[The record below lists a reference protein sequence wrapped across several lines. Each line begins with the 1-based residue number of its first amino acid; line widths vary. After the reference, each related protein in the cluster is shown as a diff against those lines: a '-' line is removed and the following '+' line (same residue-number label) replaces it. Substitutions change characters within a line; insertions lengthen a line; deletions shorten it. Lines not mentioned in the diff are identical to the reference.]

1 MSWLDQNIKI
11 SSRSRGDTR
20 MFRPVLVPAAFL
32 LAIMSSSALGQKAA
46 DPELAALAAT
56 ADRLARDE
64 MTTRWYPATLNRE
77 RGGFHQSYA
86 RDWTKQPDDSAFL
99 VYQARMV
106 WTAAAFAAY
115 APERKDEF
123 LQYARHG
130 LDFLDTVMR
139 DREKGGFFWS
149 LAPDGSIDPKVGDRK
164 HVYAISFVIYAGA
177 RLREVGG
184 DEKALA
190 VARDAFDWLEAH
202 AHDAKHGGYFED
214 LARDGTP
221 IRDWSNSGPGR
232 NLDRMG
238 AYPGFKSMN
247 AHIHLLE
254 AVTALSRVDD
264 RPVVRERLEELLTVV
279 RDRIAVEPGA
289 LNLFLTPDWRAVPGH
304 DSFGHDVETA
314 FLLVEAA
321 EALGRPDDAKT
332 WTVARSLVD
341 HALDW
346 GWDGQHGGFYDK
358 GETFD
363 GAVFDTDKVW
373 WTQAE
378 GLNALALMHVK
389 FGADTPRYREA
400 LLKQWSFITN
410 HQIDATFGGWFNETT
425 REGKPLGDGA
435 KVTPWKANYHTSRAL
450 MNVARLLGAGGPHR
464 D

>member
-1 MSWLDQNIKI
+1 MPRIALI
-11 SSRSRGDTR
+11 S
-20 MFRPVLVPAAFL
+20 AAFL
-32 LAIMSSSALGQKAA
+32 LAAA
-46 DPELAALAAT
+46 PRHAAARQAVDPELTAIAAK
-56 ADRLARDE
+56 ADRLVRDE
-64 MTTRWYPATLNRE
+64 MTTRWYPATIDRE

-86 RDWTKQPDDSAFL
+86 RDWTKKPDDSAFL

-115 APERKDEF
+115 APEKKEEF
-123 LQYARHG
+123 LAYARHG
-130 LDFLDTVMR
+130 LAFLDTVMR

-149 LAPDGSIDPKVGDRK
+149 LAPDGSIDPKIGDRK

-184 DEKALA
+184 DDKALA
-190 VARDAFDWLEAH
+190 VARDAFDWLDTH
-202 AHDAKHGGYFED
+202 AHDGAHGGYFEE

-221 IRDWSNSGPGR
+221 IIDWSQSGPGR

-247 AHIHLLE
+247 SHIHLLE

-279 RDRIAVEPGA
+279 RDRVAVEPGA

-304 DSFGHDVETA
+304 DSFGHDIETA
-314 FLLVEAA
+314 YLLVEAA

-332 WTVARSLVD
+332 WKVARSLVD

-346 GWDGQHGGFYDK
+346 GWDDQHGGFHDK
-358 GETFD
+358 GETFG
-363 GAVFDTDKVW
+363 GAAFDTDKVW

-378 GLNALALMHVK
+378 GLNALALMHHR
-389 FGADTPRYREA
+389 FGAETPRYRDA
-400 LLKQWSFITN
+400 LLKQWSFIVN
-410 HQIDATFGGWFNETT
+410 HQIDPKFGGWFNETT
-425 REGKPLGDGA
+425 REGEPHGDDA
-435 KVTPWKANYHTSRAL
+435 KITPWKANYHTSRAL
-450 MNVARLLGAGGPHR
+450 MNVARLLGGGDGHK